1 MSHLV
6 LLAAAPSVPML
17 VDLFASHL
25 QLRVTTP
32 VPNCWVEVAVFLQQP
47 CSWIEPIDSATL
59 CTIPKPCTDDNATLY
74 KPCFYA
80 GQTFAQH
87 SSVPAHRATKP
98 SHARCLNLQR
108 VAASSLRAAD
118 HLTAGNCPHGC
129 CLLGSSQV
137 PLWGLLWGLMQSWG
151 AAVLSTLP
159 AS

>member
-1 MSHLV
+1 MGSHLV

-25 QLRVTTP
+25 QFGITTP
-32 VPNCWVEVAVFLQQP
+32 VPTCWVEVAAFLQQP
-47 CSWIEPIDSATL
+47 CSRIEPIDSATL
-59 CTIPKPCTDDNATLY
+59 CSLPEPQTDDNTALY

-80 GQTFAQH
+80 GQTFVQH
-87 SSVPAHRATKP
+87 SSLPAHRAAKP
-98 SHARCLNLQR
+98 YTCQVPYLQCM
-108 VAASSLRAAD
+108 AASSLRAAD

-137 PLWGLLWGLMQSWG
+137 PQMQSWS